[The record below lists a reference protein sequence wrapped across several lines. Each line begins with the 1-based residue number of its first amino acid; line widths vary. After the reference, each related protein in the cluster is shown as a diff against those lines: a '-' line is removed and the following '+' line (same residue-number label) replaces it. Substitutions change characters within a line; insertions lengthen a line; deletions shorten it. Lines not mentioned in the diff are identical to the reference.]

1 MRDVLIPTLLFAIS
15 MTATP
20 GPNNM
25 LLTAAGASFGFKR
38 TVPVMIGMVL
48 GFQSQLLLG
57 AIGLGAVFTGIP
69 LLQNILRIV
78 GVGYLLYLAWRIAFA
93 AAPDGG
99 QQAATP
105 AKPLKLIEGALFQY
119 VNPKAWI
126 ASMTAMSVYPL
137 PGAEYTRTSITVA
150 LVFLVIMPLS
160 ISLWAAFGTL
170 IGGLLA
176 KRIGRWLN
184 IALGVLTAASA
195 VFVVT

>member
-57 AIGLGAVFTGIP
+57 AIGLGALFTGVP

-93 AAPDGG
+93 AAPDGR
-99 QQAATP
+99 QQAETP